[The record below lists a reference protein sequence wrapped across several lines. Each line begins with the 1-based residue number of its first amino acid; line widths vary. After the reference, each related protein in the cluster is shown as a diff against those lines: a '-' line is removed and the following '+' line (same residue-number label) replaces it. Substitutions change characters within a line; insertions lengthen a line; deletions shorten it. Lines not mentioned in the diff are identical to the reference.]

1 MCVVGHKYPSFQKK
15 KKKKNSQDKNKTFAM
30 PMLMPIPMSR
40 FPNGQKFDFRS
51 LVTQKLQEI
60 QKQYFEE

>member
-51 LVTQKLQEI
+51 LVTQELQ
-60 QKQYFEE
+60 